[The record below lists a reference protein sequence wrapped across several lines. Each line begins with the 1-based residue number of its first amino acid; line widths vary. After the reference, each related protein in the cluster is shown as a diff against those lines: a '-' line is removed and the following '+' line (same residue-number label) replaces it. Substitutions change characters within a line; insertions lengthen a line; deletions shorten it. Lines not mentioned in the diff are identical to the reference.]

1 MHKLAERS
9 SGALLVAFRPEIS
22 NERVTR
28 DPTLS
33 GSSEYQ
39 QKCQCLALTRD
50 GVHAP
55 SAALEKASAKC
66 VKPDHSALFFRIH
79 GNLTLDLRDDSR
91 YRAFNTRIHSADW
104 TEPRDHR
111 RHRNLPPENS
121 HALRHSF
128 HSRFPFHR
136 VLHWRRSDGAR
147 GHFGSVP
154 IESECAPVNCGCAA
168 FRTMRCRYG
177 PANFRFAWG
186 NTADRLGDVR

>member
-104 TEPRDHR
+104 TE
-111 RHRNLPPENS
+111 
-121 HALRHSF
+121 A
-128 HSRFPFHR
+128 SRSSPASQPSSGEFSCVTPFLSQSFPFPSCLALA
-136 VLHWRRSDGAR
+136 VPRRTLRA
-147 GHFGSVP
+147 
-154 IESECAPVNCGCAA
+154 
-168 FRTMRCRYG
+168 
-177 PANFRFAWG
+177 
-186 NTADRLGDVR
+186 